1 MKISFWRFKGDLISC
16 AIILS
21 VISIILSV
29 TGVVFIRDYDNT
41 AGIIL
46 ICVNLLIILLF
57 VGTMLLGKKYLS
69 KITFSNNGFEITRFK
84 KCLISYDW
92 GDITDI
98 KTTPYAKG
106 FGNYLCFVIGDNKLD
121 IQLTKKMYDTIM
133 ILCPYAGIKTMINN
147 IGQFYYF
154 HKNKK

>member
-1 MKISFWRFKGDLISC
+1 MKISFWRFKGDLIRTPIC
-16 AIILS
+16 LLI
-21 VISIILSV
+21 ISILLSV
-29 TGVVFIRDYDNT
+29 TGVVFIRDYDKT

-46 ICVNLLIILLF
+46 ICGNLFIILLVATIILF
-57 VGTMLLGKKYLS
+57 VKKYLS

-84 KCLISYDW
+84 KSLISYNW
-92 GDITDI
+92 SDITNV

-106 FGNYLCFVIGDNKLD
+106 HGSYLCFVIGDNKVD
-121 IQLTKKMYDTIM
+121 IQLTKKMYDAIM

-154 HKNKK
+154 HKDKK